1 VTRKGEFVDYQICS
15 LCNNIL
21 QIIIKMTLG
30 RPRDNDGVL
39 SWKDFSNALLN
50 PDNTSLGTLCFHEV
64 DRLLDIMSAYNK
76 LQSSKKKEK
85 NSEDCDTYRISNKDL
100 YDEAV
105 SKLQEIAPDN
115 IQDDKYGL
123 KNYFHKYKIANQ
135 IKNLIKSIHNEDK
148 IESNIMNN
156 IDNENEEDDDAEEDT
171 SVNDEDEIKDEDE
184 DEGDDESSDNK
195 KKRLRIYTSATFYLN
210 VLMERMMGRVIRAS
224 YDIAF
229 VPKRNTL
236 QPSDVDVAMGI
247 ILVGDLGAQIYN
259 STKETV
265 NEIIKYKNNKK
276 AERAKMRLAEAE
288 ATSEEVSEPVKEEVS
303 EPVKDEVSEPVKG
316 AKKTKTKKAKK

>member
-1 VTRKGEFVDYQICS
+1 MSEILKNANLIIPPRKEFTILTLKKRTIEKGLSTQQSDSEKIPKNKRPVTRKGEFVDYQICS

-148 IESNIMNN
+148 IESVSNN
-156 IDNENEEDDDAEEDT
+156 LPPKINPEKHKKFLTHCNGLKID
-171 SVNDEDEIKDEDE
+171 S
-184 DEGDDESSDNK
+184 
-195 KKRLRIYTSATFYLN
+195 LL
-210 VLMERMMGRVIRAS
+210 
-224 YDIAF
+224 
-229 VPKRNTL
+229 
-236 QPSDVDVAMGI
+236 
-247 ILVGDLGAQIYN
+247 
-259 STKETV
+259 
-265 NEIIKYKNNKK
+265 
-276 AERAKMRLAEAE
+276 AKV
-288 ATSEEVSEPVKEEVS
+288 T
-303 EPVKDEVSEPVKG
+303 
-316 AKKTKTKKAKK
+316 